1 MAWGKKKRTLP
12 KISKG
17 CWFQNIYLGSFCSLH
32 MMLKGAGRKQTN
44 KQQLPFVTQSC
55 DWAPPSR
62 GCLATES
69 LSLQYCVTFIS
80 VEACYIRKM
89 VPKKATIM
97 T

>member
-1 MAWGKKKRTLP
+1 MAWGKKKKITLP
-12 KISKG
+12 KISKR
-17 CWFQNIYLGSFCSLH
+17 WFLNIYLRSFCSLH
-32 MMLKGAGRKQTN
+32 TMLKRAGRKQTN

-55 DWAPPSR
+55 VCAPPSR